1 MEAQRALESCDQPPA
16 IHYLSV
22 HCDILALVLSSGSKE
37 VTKVPLRCFL
47 QHVGSLASWLTV
59 ASSSMGLV
67 WQWGVWKSS
76 GRDTAWHLSWWSL
89 SSMDWDSHPGRA
101 WVEQRCP
108 QRGQGVFFIV
118 EVLALAIKLI
128 QAHPPPLNRWELVS
142 YVIWSPKTK
151 NEAGCYQN
159 SITSHFNRLARLSQP
174 LLSAI
179 L

>member
-59 ASSSMGLV
+59 ASRACVAMRSLKKQWPRYCMTLIVMELVLYGLRFSSR
-67 WQWGVWKSS
+67 KSVGGTTLS
-76 GRDTAWHLSWWSL
+76 TAR
-89 SSMDWDSHPGRA
+89 PGRLPHSRSPSA
-101 WVEQRCP
+101 SN
-108 QRGQGVFFIV
+108 
-118 EVLALAIKLI
+118 